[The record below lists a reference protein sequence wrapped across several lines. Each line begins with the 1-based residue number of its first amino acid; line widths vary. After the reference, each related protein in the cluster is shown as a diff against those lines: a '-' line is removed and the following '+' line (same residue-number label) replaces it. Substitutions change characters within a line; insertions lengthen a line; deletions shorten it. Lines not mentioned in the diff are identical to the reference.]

1 MPKKGAVKPH
11 PSLDLRHPA
20 NAKALRYLAGG
31 ASPAE
36 VAFRRPRPGED
47 PYTSLGS
54 HPEVVEKL
62 WDGLGAAFPGK
73 ARGIVY
79 GTPALVS
86 PRTGVLLA
94 VALGTAYAIRLAPEA
109 YAAAVLRGAET
120 RHTYRTVG
128 MTLDLSEEFGPGWIF
143 GGFGEEEKALLGAAA
158 ELFDGSRSKARSG

>member
-1 MPKKGAVKPH
+1 MKPR

-20 NAKALRYLAGG
+20 NARALRYLAGG
-31 ASPAE
+31 ASPGE
-36 VAFRRPRPGED
+36 VAFRRARPGEN
-47 PYTSLGS
+47 PYVSLGS
-54 HPEVVEKL
+54 HPDVVQRL
-62 WDGLGAAFPGK
+62 WDGLGAAFSGK
-73 ARGIVY
+73 SRGIVY

-128 MTLDLSEEFGPGWIF
+128 TTLDLSEEFGPGWIF
-143 GGFGEEEKALLGAAA
+143 GGFAEEERSLVEATA
-158 ELFDGSRSKARSG
+158 ELFDGRKSEVRSG